1 MKSISFSYQ
10 VAMKKKVSV
19 AIDEDLLIWVEDQI
33 QKKRFA
39 SVSHAVN
46 YSLNEV
52 KKQGE
57 KLS

>member
-1 MKSISFSYQ
+1 
-10 VAMKKKVSV
+10 MKKKVSV